1 MLRRSVEAAV
11 RADLLKLRF
20 PDAAA
25 WQISAVGAKDARTPE
40 GIRLAPAPALL
51 GRLA

>member
-1 MLRRSVEAAV
+1 MLRRSLEAAV
-11 RADLLKLRF
+11 RADLETKMVF
-20 PDAAA
+20 VAGP
-25 WQISAVGAKDARTPE
+25 ARTPE